1 MRLKLITVV
10 TDNPYFEKL
19 PGCQNIPMKG
29 RHPGGFVN
37 RLPKRSVPA
46 ETLEGALMG
55 SALEAGTSCR
65 RDLPVDTARAD

>member
-1 MRLKLITVV
+1 M

-29 RHPGGFVN
+29 RHPGHPGGFVN
-37 RLPKRSVPA
+37 SLPKRSVPA
-46 ETLEGALMG
+46 ETLEGALTG

-65 RDLPVDTARAD
+65 CDLPVDTARAD